1 MSDELARLLA
11 EVNAGTEKF
20 LAEVLAEAESDRQK
34 LQGYLDEY
42 WTDARM
48 AEFYAE
54 LEAQA
59 ERDRLWLKEM
69 LQAD

>member
-1 MSDELARLLA
+1 MSDELSRLLA
-11 EVNAGTEKF
+11 ELNAGTDEF
-20 LAEVLAEAESDRQK
+20 LAEVLAEGERNQQW
-34 LQGYLDEY
+34 LQTWLDEY

-59 ERDRLWLKEM
+59 ERDRAWLKEM
-69 LQAD
+69 LKAD